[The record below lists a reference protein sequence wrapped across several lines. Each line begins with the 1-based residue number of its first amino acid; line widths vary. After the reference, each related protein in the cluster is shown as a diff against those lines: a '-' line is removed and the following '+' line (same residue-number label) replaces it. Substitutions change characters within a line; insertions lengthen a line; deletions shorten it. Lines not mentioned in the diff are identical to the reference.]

1 MDGGSDCAQDF
12 PLSAHHGILLKSKT
26 FVCNEGYDYQYLCD
40 QNG

>member
-12 PLSAHHGILLKSKT
+12 PLSAYSGIPLKPKT
-26 FVCNEGYDYQYLCD
+26 FVSNEGYDYQDLCD